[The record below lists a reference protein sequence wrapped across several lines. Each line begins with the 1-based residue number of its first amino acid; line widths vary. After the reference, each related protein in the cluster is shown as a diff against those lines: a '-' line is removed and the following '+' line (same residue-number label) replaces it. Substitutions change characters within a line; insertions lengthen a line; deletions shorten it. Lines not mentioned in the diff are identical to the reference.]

1 MNNNLPIKIDN
12 KTEISIAK
20 KRNLNRIKEQLKRIG
35 ITGIDIAV
43 GISFGLLPWALG
55 STIANPAI
63 GSIVSTIGMT
73 TIIGATYETFIN
85 GFHKRNKDM
94 MFVTRKKL
102 NGEIYITQDILYDLK
117 FLNKLKDYNATNKA
131 GIMGLQCLVRAS
143 KI

>member
-12 KTEISIAK
+12 KTEISIVK

-43 GISFGLLPWALG
+43 GLSFGLVPWALG

-63 GSIVSTIGMT
+63 GSILSTIGMT
-73 TIIGATYETFIN
+73 TIISATYETYSNLFC
-85 GFHKRNKDM
+85 KRNKDM
-94 MFVTRKKL
+94 MFVTRKKA
-102 NGEIYITQDILYDLK
+102 NGEIAIEQDVLYDLK
-117 FLNKLKDYNATNKA
+117 FLNQLKDYNAVNKA
-131 GIMGLQCLVRAS
+131 GIMGLQCLVRTS